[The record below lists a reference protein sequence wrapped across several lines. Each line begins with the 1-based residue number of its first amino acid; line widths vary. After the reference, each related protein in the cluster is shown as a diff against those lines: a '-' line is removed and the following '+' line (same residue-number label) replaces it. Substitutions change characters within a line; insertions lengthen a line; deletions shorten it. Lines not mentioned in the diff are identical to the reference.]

1 MKKVFSMLTIPVLL
15 TSGCGEH
22 KKIEQIAQDEKIVSE
37 TTSLISINNR
47 LFHIPN
53 PIQAAMLMKKIA
65 VPYNK
70 EMLNKKE
77 NVENYTTNLKQ
88 ALNIGVFGADI
99 GYITANNQNQDALSH
114 LSAIKKLSD
123 ELGVSSAF
131 DFQTMEK
138 FGNNVGNQQ
147 EMLSVVTQA
156 YHSCENYLQKNERK
170 DIAGLI
176 MAGAW
181 IEGLHFAISIAEV
194 ASSQEVIDRIGE
206 QKRSLDN
213 IILILNPFYS
223 MSKAPEYSEFVDE
236 LVQLQNSFKDVSV
249 EYTFEKTTCEEAK
262 KICTIKSTNKVTIS
276 PLALNAIAKNIEKI
290 RTKIIS

>member
-1 MKKVFSMLTIPVLL
+1 MKKTLSTLTILVLL
-15 TSGCGEH
+15 TAGCGEN
-22 KKIEQIAQDEKIVSE
+22 KKVDKMAQDEKIVSE
-37 TTSLISINNR
+37 TTSIISINNR

-53 PIQAAMLMKKIA
+53 PIQAALLMKKIA

-70 EMLNKKE
+70 EMLNKKG
-77 NVENYTTNLKQ
+77 NVENYTTSLKQ
-88 ALNIGVFGADI
+88 ALNIGVFGADL

-131 DFQTMEK
+131 DFKTMEK

-147 EMLSVVTQA
+147 EMLSLVTQA
-156 YHSCENYLQKNERK
+156 YHSCEDYLQNNERK

-181 IEGLHFAISIAEV
+181 IEGLHFAISIVENS
-194 ASSQEVIDRIGE
+194 SSQEVINRIGE

-213 IILILNPFYS
+213 IILILNPHYS
-223 MSKAPEYSEFVDE
+223 RSNAPEFSDFVDE
-236 LVQLQNSFKDVSV
+236 LVELQENFKEVRIK
-249 EYTFEKTTCEEAK
+249 YTFEETTCEEANK
-262 KICTIKSTNKVTIS
+262 VCTINSKNEVSIS
-276 PLALNAIAKNIEKI
+276 KLALKAIAKNIEKI
-290 RTKIIS
+290 RNQIIS